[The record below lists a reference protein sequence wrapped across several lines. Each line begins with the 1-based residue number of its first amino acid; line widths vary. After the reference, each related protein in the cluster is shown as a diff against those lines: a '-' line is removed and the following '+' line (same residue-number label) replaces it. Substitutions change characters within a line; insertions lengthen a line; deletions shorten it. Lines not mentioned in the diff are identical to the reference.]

1 MMSVPAEQ
9 HAASFINPSWVFGR
23 WRSPTSWSEHEGV
36 LKGKPPRVVGS
47 RDVDGEEFVEESELD
62 GLAKAAY
69 AIVVDE
75 RVEPA
80 PGDTTEGT

>member
-9 HAASFINPSWVFGR
+9 HAASFINPSWFFSG
-23 WRSPTSWSEHEGV
+23 WRSLTRRLELEGV

-47 RDVDGEEFVEESELD
+47 QDVDGEDFVEESELD
-62 GLAKAAY
+62 GLAKAVY

-80 PGDTTEGT
+80 PGDTTEGS